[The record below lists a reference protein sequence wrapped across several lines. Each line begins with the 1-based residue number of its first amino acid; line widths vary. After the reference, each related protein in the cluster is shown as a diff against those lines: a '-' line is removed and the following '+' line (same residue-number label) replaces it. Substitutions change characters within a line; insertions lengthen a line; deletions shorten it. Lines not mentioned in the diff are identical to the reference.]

1 MGTITRTSNL
11 LLRQRAG
18 FSLSCGHRGLAS
30 LTRQPQPT
38 RPFVVRPS
46 EAEVRNKFLAPR
58 NLELA
63 VRSLHADG
71 LVVVEDVVPHK
82 DLDALN
88 EKMVKDARY
97 LQSLG
102 DQGPFNYNQGNL
114 QQDPPPVAEYF
125 YKSIFTSP
133 SSFYLMNLEVSI
145 SVDEGKQ
152 TPSQPRSHRQS
163 SAPVQNGPS
172 APPTRPCH
180 PFQVPRPSDSLSTRT
195 QTSTSPR
202 IPSR

>member
-1 MGTITRTSNL
+1 METIAQASKFL
-11 LLRQRAG
+11 FRQRAV

-30 LTRQPQPT
+30 LTRELQPT
-38 RPFVVRPS
+38 EPFTVRPS
-46 EAEVRNKFLAPR
+46 EAEVRNKSLAPR

-102 DQGPFNYNQGNL
+102 EKGPFNYNQGNL

-125 YKSIFTSP
+125 YKSIFTS
-133 SSFYLMNLEVSI
+133 
-145 SVDEGKQ
+145 
-152 TPSQPRSHRQS
+152 QS
-163 SAPVQNGPS
+163 
-172 APPTRPCH
+172 
-180 PFQVPRPSDSLSTRT
+180 PFDLGLGSKN
-195 QTSTSPR
+195 
-202 IPSR
+202 

>member
-1 MGTITRTSNL
+1 M
-11 LLRQRAG
+11 
-18 FSLSCGHRGLAS
+18 
-30 LTRQPQPT
+30 
-38 RPFVVRPS
+38 
-46 EAEVRNKFLAPR
+46 RNKSLAPR

-102 DQGPFNYNQGNL
+102 EKGPFNYNQGNL

-125 YKSIFTSP
+125 YKSIFTS
-133 SSFYLMNLEVSI
+133 
-145 SVDEGKQ
+145 
-152 TPSQPRSHRQS
+152 QS
-163 SAPVQNGPS
+163 
-172 APPTRPCH
+172 
-180 PFQVPRPSDSLSTRT
+180 PFDLGLGSKN
-195 QTSTSPR
+195 
-202 IPSR
+202 